1 MKVKGA
7 IYVYVFSMATL
18 LKAVLKNKESTTHRD
33 CKVFP

>member
-7 IYVYVFSMATL
+7 IYVYVLATL